1 MEKLS
6 FKERILD
13 VNHGAVFNLFWSKL
27 CIALTVTRET
37 VKLLII
43 KWRRSSQWRHLNR
56 TINLFGFRN
65 DPFLTNIRILYPF
78 ESTRKPMVG
87 NKTKGRISKQVFQE
101 NQARQI
107 FRKTNISYP
116 LIHLGVRNVRFS
128 EIWRAF
134 FFLKHPFLS
143 LTFLAYYQ
151 PLVFSCFQKDIKCE
165 YWSETGHS
173 WIETSLWS
181 CLSAFVGYY
190 VLPKSR

>member
-6 FKERILD
+6 FNERILD

-56 TINLFGFRN
+56 TINLFGFRS
-65 DPFLTNIRILYPF
+65 DPFLTNIRILYPS

-87 NKTKGRISKQVFQE
+87 SKTKGHFRV
-101 NQARQI
+101 

-134 FFLKHPFLS
+134 FFLKHPFW
-143 LTFLAYYQ
+143 
-151 PLVFSCFQKDIKCE
+151 V
-165 YWSETGHS
+165 
-173 WIETSLWS
+173 
-181 CLSAFVGYY
+181 
-190 VLPKSR
+190 